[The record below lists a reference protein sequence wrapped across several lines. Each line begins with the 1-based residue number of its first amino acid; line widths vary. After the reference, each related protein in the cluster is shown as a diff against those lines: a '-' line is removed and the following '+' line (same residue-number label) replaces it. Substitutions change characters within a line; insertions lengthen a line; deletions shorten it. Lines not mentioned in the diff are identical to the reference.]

1 MNFLEI
7 ISLAGSEMLS
17 PMTVGY
23 ILCALGLALHFG
35 FTGLLNFGQA
45 AFAALGAYGF
55 GYAVLEWNWNI
66 WGAALFGIVCA
77 MGFAALLGIPTLRL
91 RADYLAIVTIAA
103 AQALRFTV
111 GSTTAEPITGGST
124 GLDQF
129 GAEFYAMNPIPK
141 DAVFSLGSV
150 DMTADEVWIRIVG
163 WSFVVI
169 AALFLFVL
177 TRSPWGRVLKGIRED
192 EDAVRALGKN
202 VFSYKLQSLVIG
214 GTIAA
219 IGGMVFVMSSQT
231 NVPSTWS
238 TNFTFVTWTVLLL
251 GGAATLLGPIVGGM
265 VFFAMMTL
273 IESVLAILVDSGVLA
288 FLAVEQVAQIRFLL
302 VGLVLMLLVIFRPQG
317 FFGSKKEVQFN
328 G

>member
-1 MNFLEI
+1 MDLLQIF
-7 ISLAGSEMLS
+7 SLAGSEIVS

-55 GYAVLEWNWNI
+55 AYAVLEWGWNI
-66 WGAALFGIVCA
+66 WGAALFGIVCSMA
-77 MGFAALLGIPTLRL
+77 FAALLGIPTLRL

-111 GSTTAEPITGGST
+111 GSSTAEPITGGSA

-129 GAEFYAMNPIPK
+129 GTEFYAMSPIPK
-141 DAVFSLGSV
+141 DAVFNLGSIAIS
-150 DMTADEVWIRIVG
+150 ADEMWIRIVA
-163 WSFVVI
+163 WSLVVL
-169 AALFLFVL
+169 AALFLLVL

-214 GTIAA
+214 GTIAS

-231 NVPSTWS
+231 NVPTNWS
-238 TNFTFVTWTVLLL
+238 TNFTFITWTILLL

-265 VFFAMMTL
+265 VFFALMTL
-273 IESVLAILVDSGVLA
+273 IESFLAVLVSSGILT